1 MDPLKRKL
9 FQSRDARDKLR
20 SQGGITA
27 SFPKLAETV
36 AKFANGGPTELQIPR
51 VRSAIQEGGMSYPSY
66 RMLNRSQKRELGY
79 PVSEI
84 GGQLAFD
91 RFGVGLGTTEPDA
104 MFTPTGPAREPVA
117 SRPSGRVSRED
128 LIRTTQPVT
137 IDRMGNLQTVYVDMK
152 SGKIYDPSGQ
162 DFNLLLSPEEYSD
175 LESRV
180 NRTLGSEEA
189 AQRRTLEREAGIA
202 QSRLENKP
210 SGEALTEAAAARAAV
225 AAAPEAPS
233 VERSAV
239 ERVLSRP
246 SSSFEGRDVFAEEGP
261 GASGLS
267 DQVAPTTPAQQ
278 ETGTGEPAAPEET
291 GTSGAGAGDT
301 DPARTGAAIGAG
313 DFDTTFDQMLSRLEG
328 IMGEDSDED
337 KKKKAMA
344 NLAMIGLAIAAGQ
357 SPDALTNIAQ
367 GALVGMKGIQEA
379 EAAKVSDKRELKLMA
394 LKMAADEVDLRRRL
408 QSQEKI
414 AAMRA
419 SGGTGTYTPERLY
432 QQNLNAILSNPDM
445 FDVFTGDAV
454 DPVKARGL
462 AQQLSERGMTVG
474 GADGA
479 GGSSQFTPG
488 QQVIQNGVTYEYQE
502 DGTWK
507 PVGE

>member
-1 MDPLKRKL
+1 MDPMKRKL

-20 SQGGITA
+20 AQGGITA

-91 RFGVGLGTTEPDA
+91 RFGVGFGLVD
-104 MFTPTGPAREPVA
+104 PTDRF
-117 SRPSGRVSRED
+117 SPSGLNVS
-128 LIRTTQPVT
+128 QV
-137 IDRMGNLQTVYVDMK
+137 
-152 SGKIYDPSGQ
+152 
-162 DFNLLLSPEEYSD
+162 
-175 LESRV
+175 
-180 NRTLGSEEA
+180 
-189 AQRRTLEREAGIA
+189 
-202 QSRLENKP
+202 
-210 SGEALTEAAAARAAV
+210 
-225 AAAPEAPS
+225 
-233 VERSAV
+233 
-239 ERVLSRP
+239 RP
-246 SSSFEGRDVFAEEGP
+246 D
-261 GASGLS
+261 
-267 DQVAPTTPAQQ
+267 T
-278 ETGTGEPAAPEET
+278 TGTGENMPRSSTGRNVPRNRPMTAEEAWAASNEFAGLPDQPSQDQQTVTPPEEEPSRIAEDVREALRLTDTSGEEPAAPTEEPTDTT
-291 GTSGAGAGDT
+291 GEEPAAST

-367 GALVGMKGIQEA
+367 GALIGMKGIQEA
-379 EAAKVSDKRELKLMA
+379 EAAKASDKRELKLMA

-432 QQNLNAILSNPDM
+432 QQNLDAILRNPDM

-474 GADGA
+474 GAGGA